1 MNESLL
7 LKIALFWYG
16 FMSLLLFMLY
26 GLDKAQAVANGRR
39 IPEKVL
45 HFLALAGGF
54 PGGFL
59 GRSILPPQNK
69 KTSVSCYFSVAVLY
83 TYNHLVFYFESNYQ
97 SS

>member
-1 MNESLL
+1 MNGSLL

-16 FMSLLLFMLY
+16 FMSLLLFIVY

-54 PGGFL
+54 PGGLL
-59 GRSILPPQNK
+59 GRSYFHHKTRKPAFLFVLAGSAIIHTIFWFIILRE
-69 KTSVSCYFSVAVLY
+69 FSI
-83 TYNHLVFYFESNYQ
+83 
-97 SS
+97 

>member
-7 LKIALFWYG
+7 LKIAFVWYS
-16 FMSLLLFMLY
+16 FMSLLLFIIY

-59 GRSILPPQNK
+59 GRKYFHHKTKKPAFLIILVGSAIIH
-69 KTSVSCYFSVAVLY
+69 TITWL
-83 TYNHLVFYFESNYQ
+83 LILR
-97 SS
+97 